1 MARVISDNGYIVITI
16 KFLYAESYKGT
27 ELIYHSRN
35 PSILQHDRVIV
46 ESNTKLLNGYYLIFS
61 YNNKYFVRSAFLELS
76 YLFITRM
83 QRYLRFGNKHFIE
96 AIKTFINK

>member
-27 ELIYHSRN
+27 E
-35 PSILQHDRVIV
+35 
-46 ESNTKLLNGYYLIFS
+46 NTKLLNGYYLIFS

>member
-1 MARVISDNGYIVITI
+1 MARVKSDNGYIVITI
-16 KFLYAESYKGT
+16 KFLYTDSNKGT
-27 ELIYHSRN
+27 E
-35 PSILQHDRVIV
+35 
-46 ESNTKLLNGYYLIFS
+46 NGYYLIFS

>member
-35 PSILQHDRVIV
+35 PSILQHDRV
-46 ESNTKLLNGYYLIFS
+46 KLLNGYYLIFS

>member
-1 MARVISDNGYIVITI
+1 MARVKSDNGYIVIII
-16 KFLYAESYKGT
+16 KFLYTESNVGT
-27 ELIYHSRN
+27 E
-35 PSILQHDRVIV
+35 
-46 ESNTKLLNGYYLIFS
+46 KLLDGYYLIFS